1 MQWSPLSSKVSY
13 YQEIRHHSSAKILK
27 RPSPPDL
34 GVFLVPDSIYQS
46 GFHRI
51 RIIQGIE
58 KTVYQEGCFLVVP
71 FPAWKAVGAQAE
83 GKRSREFSLLWTR
96 LPL

>member
-1 MQWSPLSSKVSY
+1 MQWSPLSSKVSH
-13 YQEIRHHSSAKILK
+13 YQEIRHHSFANILK

-58 KTVYQEGCFLVVP
+58 KTVYQEGCF
-71 FPAWKAVGAQAE
+71 FSRAFSCME
-83 GKRSREFSLLWTR
+83 GSGRTGGGKT
-96 LPL
+96 LPGV